1 MPSPTASTSSTRR
14 YVRGSTLR
22 LLCKLHEPQLLEPLV
37 ASIKGCLTHRHPYV
51 RRNAVLAVFSLFK
64 HNQEL
69 YPDAPDD
76 IEKLLEDETD
86 AGTRRN
92 AFVMMFQVAPD
103 RALAF
108 LAKNIER
115 VRVCS
120 VGGSPR
126 ADASSTRASALERR
140 DAGMHRGMPPP
151 PIKIALPESALHPP
165 PPIVLRPRCS
175 PLVMALR

>member
-1 MPSPTASTSSTRR
+1 MHPPPRSPASHCATSSAPFSCR

-51 RRNAVLAVFSLFK
+51 RRNAVLAVFSVFK

-103 RALAF
+103 RALSF

-115 VRVCS
+115 VRA
-120 VGGSPR
+120 R
-126 ADASSTRASALERR
+126 AARPPALVAARAAPSSSLR
-140 DAGMHRGMPPP
+140 PPP
-151 PIKIALPESALHPP
+151 PPLCSA
-165 PPIVLRPRCS
+165 RRS
-175 PLVMALR
+175 RR